1 MSCRNSFAW
10 RQDPFRSISLPDVAS
25 SLPTEGTVY
34 RYHYSF
40 VIDVGIVTKFECEY
54 WCGDSCSLLSLIYR
68 YIWYTQIL
76 MRTRSIVTLTSLHRH
91 CVFSWYA
98 IQLLITLICCRVWWL
113 IVESLRNLLLW
124 LVPDGTCWSISAI
137 NKDFHSGAFA
147 CQRDVYQ
154 LCFIAQQGII
164 ILWFFGLVNVAT
176 YFLICCFWVW
186 ALKPGM
192 FALLAW

>member
-34 RYHYSF
+34 RYPLQFCYGCRYCYQ
-40 VIDVGIVTKFECEY
+40 VWMWILMR
-54 WCGDSCSLLSLIYR
+54 DSCSLLSLIYR

-98 IQLLITLICCRVWWL
+98 IQLLITQICCRVWWL

-154 LCFIAQQGII
+154 LCFIAQQSMI

-176 YFLICCFWVW
+176 
-186 ALKPGM
+186 
-192 FALLAW
+192 